1 MNQVV
6 QVLDGFTY
14 ISAKEAIKIEIMSA
28 GQMLICYIFGLG
40 KEELTELY
48 NNKQFEIE
56 EIIER
61 EIEQDKLNSDGEIW
75 LTAENINAF

>member
-1 MNQVV
+1 MNQTV

-14 ISAKEAIKIEIMSA
+14 ISAKEAIKVDIMFA
-28 GQMLICYIFGLG
+28 GQILICYIYGLD

-61 EIEQDKLNSDGEIW
+61 ELEQDKLNSDGEIW
-75 LTAENINAF
+75 LTAEDVYGF